1 MVIGLTSWWV
11 GCWSRILKFPV
22 HQNRVGRKV
31 FSGFSEFIWIY
42 GSWPQ
47 IHSYT
52 LFSNQNTFQ
61 CLGLQGVW
69 SLWHQAHLLQET
81 DVSLEPSPRILPAIA
96 LAITT
101 TTLVSDDQYTSPRRL
116 DRLPTNLIEGSL
128 LFVFL
133 RLMYLKMSSPCMSFA
148 KLNYLWILR
157 SLPSTIFQR
166 HLLGFFKNQ
175 EPTLPKKVLAKWCG
189 CTG

>member
-31 FSGFSEFIWIY
+31 FSGLYEFIWID
-42 GSWPQ
+42 GK
-47 IHSYT
+47 IHPRYIQAHT
-52 LFSNQNTFQ
+52 VFQ
-61 CLGLQGVW
+61 KPNIFHCLGLQGVW
-69 SLWHQAHLLQET
+69 T
-81 DVSLEPSPRILPAIA
+81 YPLEPSKAHPACYCPCHNHHHPGFC
-96 LAITT
+96 
-101 TTLVSDDQYTSPRRL
+101 DDFSYTSPRRL

-133 RLMYLKMSSPCMSFA
+133 RLMYLKMSSPCISFA

-166 HLLGFFKNQ
+166 HLFCFFKNQ
-175 EPTLPKKVLAKWCG
+175 QPTLPKKVLAKWCG